1 MRKLTR
7 IVEIIADTGGDI
19 SGGLV
24 LAIMALVFY
33 EVLMRY
39 ALNRPTAFSDEYAGY
54 MMVALSFLGIAY
66 AWRKKAHVRIT
77 FLTNRLRPRV
87 ASWLRLVTLVLVL
100 IFLISQWVAN
110 YSFLNTSFGQQ
121 MRSNTW
127 LFTPLQIPHSTITI
141 GIIILSFIVIVEI
154 ARTII
159 KFKNSTW
166 EQVR

>member
-7 IVEIIADTGGDI
+7 IVEIIADTGGYI

-24 LAIMALVFY
+24 LAIIALVFY

-77 FLTNRLRPRV
+77 FITNKLPLKV
-87 ASWLRLVTLVLVL
+87 ASWLRLVTLVMVLV
-100 IFLISQWVAN
+100 FLLSQWFAN
-110 YSFLNTSFGQQ
+110 YSFLKTSFGHQ

-127 LFTPLQIPHSTITI
+127 LFTPLQVPHTTITV
-141 GIIILSFIVIVEI
+141 GIVILSLIVIVEI
-154 ARTII
+154 VRTII
-159 KFKNSTW
+159 KFRNSEW

>member
-7 IVEIIADTGGDI
+7 IVGIIADTGGYI

-54 MMVALSFLGIAY
+54 LMVALSFLGVAY
-66 AWRKKAHVRIT
+66 TWRKKAHVRIT

-87 ASWLRLVTLVLVL
+87 ASWLRLGTLVMVF
-100 IFLISQWVAN
+100 IFLLSQWFAN
-110 YSFLNTSFGQQ
+110 YSFLKTSFGRQ

-127 LFTPLQIPHSTITI
+127 LFTPLQIPHTTITV
-141 GIIILSFIVIVEI
+141 GIIILSLIVIIEI
-154 ARTII
+154 IRTIN
-159 KFKNSTW
+159 KFRNSEW